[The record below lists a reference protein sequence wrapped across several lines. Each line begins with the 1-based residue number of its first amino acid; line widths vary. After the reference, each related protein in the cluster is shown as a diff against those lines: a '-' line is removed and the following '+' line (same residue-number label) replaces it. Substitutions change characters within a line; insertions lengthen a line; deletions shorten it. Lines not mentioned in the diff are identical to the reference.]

1 MGFIMSSGIQE
12 TTTTL
17 KDGVVLEIT
26 GDDFTDT
33 FKFVMNGQRIGRFSI
48 FRDEIEFPSGY
59 RAAKDAAV
67 SRIVEGEYPD
77 GEPIIRIYG
86 TPQGGKEEMLLVSLN

>member
-17 KDGVVLEIT
+17 KEGVVLEIT

-59 RAAKDAAV
+59 RSAKDAAV
-67 SRIVEGEYPD
+67 SRIVEGEDPD

-86 TPQGGKEEMLLVSLN
+86 TPQGGEEEVLLVSLN